1 MSHVLILHGPNLNLL
16 GQREPEIYGTLT
28 LADIDSALSR
38 FAAQCEIQLS
48 SFQSNAEHELVERI
62 HRAPADGVDWIL
74 INPAGLTHTSVVLR
88 DALAAVAVPFIE
100 VHLSNP
106 DRREPF
112 RHHSYLAD
120 LASGRIAGFGADSY
134 LLALQAVVNR
144 IDAAG
149 AADEH
154 QRR

>member
-1 MSHVLILHGPNLNLL
+1 MAHVLVLHGPNLNLL
-16 GQREPEIYGTLT
+16 GQREPEVYGRAT

-38 FAAQCEIQLS
+38 FAEQCEIQLS

-62 HRAPADGVDWIL
+62 HRAPTDGVDWIL

-88 DALAAVAVPFIE
+88 DALAAVALPFIE

-112 RHHSYLAD
+112 RRHSYLAD

-154 QRR
+154 QRN